1 VFPEYLPGDEGMKR
15 LKWKMLLVVG
25 VVGLAVWL
33 AFPLEEKINLG
44 LDLQGGVHLVLQVDT
59 AGLPEEA
66 EKDARER
73 ALEIIRNRI
82 DQFGV
87 REPSIQTEGKDR
99 IIIQLP
105 GIGERQRAIDLIG
118 RTALLEFKLVSPEPG
133 KLKDALSGKP
143 VKDYEL
149 KYLPAEEGKEPVPVL
164 LESKA
169 SLTGAALVNAFV
181 RFEQGGLGQPYV
193 ALEFNRKG
201 ARRFSMLTGQHVG
214 EMLAIVLD
222 GKVHSAPVI
231 KQKISGGEA
240 VITGRFTQKEAADL
254 AIVLRAGALPAPVNI
269 VEERSVGPSLGQDSI
284 TRGVR
289 AAIIGA
295 CLVVGFMAIYYL
307 YAGLV
312 ANLALFLNIVIILGV
327 LSYFH
332 GTLTL
337 PGIAGIILTIGMAV
351 DANVLIFER
360 IREELKSGKTIRA
373 GVAAGYQ
380 KAFLTIID
388 ANLTTLLAA
397 LVLFWFGTGPVRGFA
412 VTLSIGILSSM
423 FTALVVTR
431 LIFDL
436 LALRRG
442 FHGFPM
448 LQFVG
453 QPGFDFISKR
463 RFAYLVSFVLIIV
476 GLFSFFSRSGGVRKN
491 FGVDF
496 TGGSLQ
502 YILFEQPVLLK
513 EVRESLNRIGF
524 GGAVIQQD
532 KTDKRMVIIR
542 TYEEASDRIINGL
555 KKDFEGNRFE
565 ASVDRVGPSIG
576 KELAKKTLLALLVAL
591 GGICAYISWRFEL
604 RFALAAIV
612 ALFHDVLITVGAF
625 ALTGREISLPVV
637 AALLTIVG
645 YSLNDTIVVF
655 DRIREDFK
663 LMKRQSQ
670 KTIINLSINQ
680 TLSRTVIT
688 SLTTLLVVVVLYLF
702 GGEVINNFAFALLV
716 GIIAGTYSSVFV
728 ASPLLLEWHRKSNKD
743 K

>member
-1 VFPEYLPGDEGMKR
+1 MKR

-25 VVGLAVWL
+25 VVGLAVWM

-44 LDLQGGVHLVLQVDT
+44 LDLQGGMHLVLQVDT
-59 AGLPEEA
+59 TGLPEEA
-66 EKDARER
+66 KKDARER

-87 REPSIQTEGKDR
+87 SEPSIQPAGKDR

-105 GIGERQRAIDLIG
+105 GISERQRAIDLIG
-118 RTALLEFKLVSPEPG
+118 RTALLEFKIVSPDPG
-133 KLKDALSGKP
+133 KLKDALAGKP
-143 VKDYEL
+143 AKGYEL
-149 KYLPAEEGKEPVPVL
+149 NYLPAEEVKEPVPVL
-164 LESKA
+164 LESKV

-193 ALEFNRKG
+193 ALQFNRKG
-201 ARRFSMLTGQHVG
+201 ARRFSMLTGKHVG
-214 EMLAIVLD
+214 ERLAIVLD
-222 GKVHSAPVI
+222 GKIHSAPVI

-240 VITGRFTQKEAADL
+240 VITGRFTQQEAADL
-254 AIVLRAGALPAPVNI
+254 AIVLRAGALPAPVKI

-307 YAGLV
+307 YAGLI

-380 KAFLTIID
+380 KAFLTIVD

-412 VTLSIGILSSM
+412 ITLSIGILSSM

-442 FHGFPM
+442 FHSFPL
-448 LQFVG
+448 LQFVK
-453 QPGFDFISKR
+453 QPRFDFISKR
-463 RFAYLVSFVLIIV
+463 RFAYLVSSVLIIV
-476 GLFSFFSRSGGVRKN
+476 GLFSFFSRSGGMKKN

-502 YILFEQPVLLK
+502 YILFEQPVLLE

-532 KTDKRMVIIR
+532 KSDKRMVIIR
-542 TYEEASDRIINGL
+542 TYKEAPDRIINGL
-555 KKDFEGNRFE
+555 KEDFEGNGFE

-576 KELAKKTLLALLVAL
+576 KELAKKTLLALVVAL
-591 GGICAYISWRFEL
+591 AGICAYISWRFEL

-612 ALFHDVLITVGAF
+612 ALFHDVLITVGVF

-637 AALLTIVG
+637 AAFLTIVG

-663 LMKRQSQ
+663 LMKRESQ
-670 KTIINLSINQ
+670 KAIINLSINQ

-688 SLTTLLVVVVLYLF
+688 SLTTLLVVGVLYLF

-716 GIIAGTYSSVFV
+716 GIVAGTYSSVFV
-728 ASPLLLEWHRKSNKD
+728 ASPLLLEWHKKKGGAGR
-743 K
+743 

>member
-1 VFPEYLPGDEGMKR
+1 MKR

-44 LDLQGGVHLVLQVDT
+44 LDLQGGMHLVLQVDT
-59 AGLPEEA
+59 TGLPEEA
-66 EKDARER
+66 KKDARER

-87 REPSIQTEGKDR
+87 SEPSIQPAGKDR

-105 GIGERQRAIDLIG
+105 GISERERAIDLIG
-118 RTALLEFKLVSPEPG
+118 RTALLEFKIVSPDPG
-133 KLKDALSGKP
+133 KLKDALAGKP
-143 VKDYEL
+143 AKGYEL
-149 KYLPAEEGKEPVPVL
+149 NYLPPEEGKEPEPVL
-164 LESKA
+164 LEQKA

-193 ALEFNRKG
+193 ALQFNRKG
-201 ARRFSMLTGQHVG
+201 ARRFSMLTGKHVG
-214 EMLAIVLD
+214 ERLAIVLD
-222 GKVHSAPVI
+222 GKIHSAPVI

-240 VITGRFTQKEAADL
+240 VITGRFTQQEAADL
-254 AIVLRAGALPAPVNI
+254 AIVLRAGALPAPVKI

-295 CLVVGFMAIYYL
+295 CLVVAFMAIYYL
-307 YAGLV
+307 YAGLI
-312 ANLALFLNIVIILGV
+312 ANFALFLNIVIILGV

-442 FHGFPM
+442 FHSFPL
-448 LQFVG
+448 LQFVR

-463 RFAYLVSFVLIIV
+463 RFAYLVSSVLIII
-476 GLFSFFSRSGGVRKN
+476 GLFSFFSRSGGVKKN

-502 YILFEQPVLLK
+502 YILFENPVSL
-513 EVRESLNRIGF
+513 EDVRESLKRIGF
-524 GGAVIQQD
+524 GGALIQQD
-532 KTDKRMVIIR
+532 KGDKRMVIIR
-542 TYEEASDRIINGL
+542 TYEEAPDRIINGL
-555 KKDFEGNRFE
+555 KEDFEGNKFE

-576 KELAKKTLLALLVAL
+576 KELAKKTFLALLVAL
-591 GGICAYISWRFEL
+591 AGICAYISWRFEL

-637 AALLTIVG
+637 AAFLTIVG

-670 KTIINLSINQ
+670 KAIINASINQ

-688 SLTTLLVVVVLYLF
+688 SLTTLLVVSVLYLF

-716 GIIAGTYSSVFV
+716 GIVAGTYSSVFV
-728 ASPLLLEWHRKSNKD
+728 ASPLLLEWHKKKREAGR
-743 K
+743 